1 MPKKNAEV
9 IKKRKDPP
17 PLATTIRRRGSISV
31 ANDKKCIVEERRT
44 GGKDNTFPSG
54 ARINLGERERIR
66 VIVLL
71 LPRNYLCPGY
81 VGVFLLSGPQHSARA
96 KRNETEYPGGRERER
111 VL

>member
-1 MPKKNAEV
+1 MHRGGE
-9 IKKRKDPP
+9 KDGREGQYVS
-17 PLATTIRRRGSISV
+17 IRG
-31 ANDKKCIVEERRT
+31 E
-44 GGKDNTFPSG
+44 
-54 ARINLGERERIR
+54 INLGERERIR